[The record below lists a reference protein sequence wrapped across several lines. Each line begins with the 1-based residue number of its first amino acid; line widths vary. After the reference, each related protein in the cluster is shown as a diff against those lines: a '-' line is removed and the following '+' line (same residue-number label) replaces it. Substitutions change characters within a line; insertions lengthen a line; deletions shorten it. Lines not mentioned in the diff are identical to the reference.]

1 MGRVR
6 ILTDSTS
13 DLPADLARQLEITV
27 VPAYVQM
34 DGESLRDGE
43 QISRA
48 EFYRRLP
55 NLSRVP
61 TTAAPPAHEFAQAF
75 RRLVGQA
82 DEVIAILLSAS
93 ISGLFNSAR
102 LGAEEVPDL
111 RIHLVDSQQLAMG
124 LGWQAII
131 AAEAAAAGA
140 SAAEILALLQDVR
153 PRIRILALLDTL
165 TYLRRSGRV
174 TWPRALAARL
184 LNIKPLLSF
193 YEGEAVLTG
202 MARTRRKGLARL
214 MELIADLGRFERL
227 ALVHTQAPDV
237 ASFRHMLGTLFPPEK
252 ILTSEVGPIVGAHIG
267 PAALGIAAIIAA

>member
-1 MGRVR
+1 MARVR
-6 ILTDSTS
+6 ILTDSTA

-34 DGESLRDGE
+34 DGQSLRDGE
-43 QISRA
+43 QITRA

-55 NLSRVP
+55 TLADLP
-61 TTAAPPAHEFAQAF
+61 TTATPSAHEFAQAF
-75 RRLVGQA
+75 RRLAGQA

-93 ISGLFNSAR
+93 LSGLFNAAR

-111 RIHLVDSQQLAMG
+111 RIHLVDSRQLAMG
-124 LGWQAII
+124 LGWQVIL

-140 SAAEILALLQDVR
+140 SAAEIVHLLEGVR

-165 TYLRRSGRV
+165 TYLRRSGRLA
-174 TWPRALAARL
+174 WPRALAARL
-184 LNIKPLLSF
+184 LHIKPLLGF
-193 YEGEAVLTG
+193 YEGEATLVG

-214 MELIADLGRFERL
+214 MEMIAALGRFERL

-237 ASFRHMLGTLFPPEK
+237 ASFRHMLSTIFPPEQT
-252 ILTSEVGPIVGAHIG
+252 LTSEVGPIVGTHIG
-267 PAALGIAAIIAA
+267 PGALGIAAIIAA

>member
-13 DLPADLARQLEITV
+13 DLPADLAERLEVTV

-34 DGESLRDGE
+34 EGQSLRDGE

-55 NLSRVP
+55 AMSAVP
-61 TTAAPPAHEFAQAF
+61 TTAAPPAREFAQAF
-75 RRLVGQA
+75 RRLAEQT

-93 ISGLFNSAR
+93 VSGLFNSAR

-111 RIHLVDSQQLAMG
+111 RIRLVDSQQLAMG
-124 LGWQAII
+124 LGWQVIV

-140 SAAEILALLQDVR
+140 GAAEILALLQDVR

-174 TWPRALAARL
+174 AWPRALAARL
-184 LNIKPLLSF
+184 LSIKPLLSF
-193 YEGEAVLTG
+193 HEGEAALVG

-214 MELIADLGRFERL
+214 MEMIASLGRFERL

-237 ASFRHMLGTLFPPEK
+237 APFRAMLSTLFPSEQ
-252 ILTSEVGPIVGAHIG
+252 ILTSEVGPIVGTHIG
-267 PAALGIAAIIAA
+267 PAALGVAAIIAA